1 MLPFEAFL
9 MRNTGINLYGIAG
22 TLWYIS
28 AMLIVLP
35 IVLFFVVKKKNIFKY
50 YAAWII
56 PLFIYGYII
65 RQIGTIRT
73 TDWVLSTLRAFAGL
87 SLGGALYYI
96 TDFLCCIR
104 VSKTESI
111 ILTFVEILTFV
122 VCIIFTTVQSLF
134 RTYNDVFFVLLIFIS
149 LTISLSRLSLT
160 SKVHFP
166 IFRFLG
172 KLSLPIYCFHPL
184 IVNIVN
190 TYFSDYS
197 DFCKIS
203 LSLGGTALL
212 SIIMLCYG
220 KHNFFKKIG
229 ATI

>member
-1 MLPFEAFL
+1 MKNDTHIDYIDLCRFWAALEILFFHLGVAPILGKNGFLNGGLFVEFFFLLSGYFSVNHIGNRRTDFQENPEVRIFGYVKKKYFSFLPYSITFTILLYIYSFIKNSYSFTECIKRSFMLPFEAFL

-87 SLGGALYYI
+87 SLGGGIILYYR
-96 TDFLCCIR
+96 FFMLY
-104 VSKTESI
+104 S
-111 ILTFVEILTFV
+111 
-122 VCIIFTTVQSLF
+122 SL
-134 RTYNDVFFVLLIFIS
+134 
-149 LTISLSRLSLT
+149 
-160 SKVHFP
+160 
-166 IFRFLG
+166 
-172 KLSLPIYCFHPL
+172 
-184 IVNIVN
+184 
-190 TYFSDYS
+190 
-197 DFCKIS
+197 
-203 LSLGGTALL
+203 
-212 SIIMLCYG
+212 
-220 KHNFFKKIG
+220 
-229 ATI
+229 